1 MGPLCVQRRFLSGGC
16 LLSLLWPGTQR
27 FRLNIC
33 QGGEGF
39 FLAAIALPI
48 GIFSCLGLLAIE
60 YGSVVRRNDIV
71 HVGHTAVAYLKV
83 VPIE

>member
-1 MGPLCVQRRFLSGGC
+1 MFVCSYTKSSTC
-16 LLSLLWPGTQR
+16 
-27 FRLNIC
+27 C
-33 QGGEGF
+33 QGGGRI
-39 FLAAIALPI
+39 LPAIALPI

-83 VPIE
+83 VAIE